1 MDITGKPQRSH
12 SPHNHVPSTTTFNK
26 KKPRKTS
33 LSSSTSS
40 KLALLHA
47 LEEIRLRRVWKESKP
62 VDSVRNHQPGGAR
75 RKANQCGRGGAERSI
90 GRIRVRSCAPV
101 ANGLM
106 PHGNEWV
113 PSWLDV
119 RRVCVARG
127 GGCRWAGTE
136 WVQLYGHSSKW
147 RCTHA
152 SHRTEPCQRM
162 CIVLVSANGF
172 CGGENSSAAASWHC
186 QCKGKGVLTILR
198 LLSRASHESTATSPD
213 A

>member
-106 PHGNEWV
+106 
-113 PSWLDV
+113 
-119 RRVCVARG
+119 CVA
-127 GGCRWAGTE
+127 GGCPMEMSGFLHGLTCVGCVLRVVGGAGGRG
-136 WVQLYGHSSKW
+136 LSGSS
-147 RCTHA
+147 CTA
-152 SHRTEPCQRM
+152 TAANGGAPTHRTAPNRVNECALFLCQRM
-162 CIVLVSANGF
+162 GSVGGRTAVRRLVGIASAR
-172 CGGENSSAAASWHC
+172 
-186 QCKGKGVLTILR
+186 GKVY
-198 LLSRASHESTATSPD
+198 
-213 A
+213 